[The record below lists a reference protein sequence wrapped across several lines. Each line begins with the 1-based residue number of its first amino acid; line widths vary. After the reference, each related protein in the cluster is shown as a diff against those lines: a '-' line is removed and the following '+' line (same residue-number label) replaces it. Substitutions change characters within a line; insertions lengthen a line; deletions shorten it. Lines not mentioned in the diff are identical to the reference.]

1 MVKEDQFLSPH
12 PWQFNFYFL
21 YLYKQ
26 IKDMSNFLEQY
37 KEDKKVRDLVKRRTF
52 KCKSVNTNG
61 YTWNNHD
68 LDFKITHIKLS
79 DKVGYR
85 GSLDINVKVSGKM
98 RTYSWRA
105 DSNGMADVSNPH
117 NFRSAVSRNR
127 DIRNHLEKEV
137 ARYLCLFGVERWKVE
152 IGKVTISKSL

>member
-1 MVKEDQFLSPH
+1 
-12 PWQFNFYFL
+12 
-21 YLYKQ
+21 
-26 IKDMSNFLEQY
+26 MSNFLEQY
-37 KEDKKVRDLVKRRTF
+37 KEDKKVRDLIKRRIF
-52 KCKSVNTNG
+52 KSKDVNTNG

-79 DKVGYR
+79 EKRGYS
-85 GSLDINVKVSGKM
+85 GSLDINVKVSGKL

-127 DIRNHLEKEV
+127 DIRSNLEKEV
-137 ARYLCLFGVERWKVE
+137 ARYLCLFGIERWKVE

>member
-1 MVKEDQFLSPH
+1 
-12 PWQFNFYFL
+12 
-21 YLYKQ
+21 
-26 IKDMSNFLEQY
+26 MSNFLEQY
-37 KEDKKVRDLVKRRTF
+37 KKDKKVRDLIKRRTF
-52 KCKSVNTNG
+52 KSKDVNTDG

-79 DKVGYR
+79 EKCGYR
-85 GSLDINVKVSGKM
+85 GSLDINVKVSGKL

-105 DSNGMADVSNPH
+105 DENGMAKISNPH

-137 ARYLCLFGVERWKVE
+137 ARYLCLFGVERWNVE
-152 IGKVTISKSL
+152 IGKVTIANSL